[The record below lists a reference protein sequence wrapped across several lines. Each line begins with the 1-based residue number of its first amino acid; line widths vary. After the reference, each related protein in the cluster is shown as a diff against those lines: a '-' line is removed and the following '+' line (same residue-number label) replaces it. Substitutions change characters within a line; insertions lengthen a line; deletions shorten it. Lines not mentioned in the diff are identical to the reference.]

1 MLRMTNIAEGTLL
14 ALSFISLLLFCGG
27 HEAWASE
34 KDSEPQKETVVLLHG
49 LARTERSMR
58 PLEKSLSCQGF
69 RVVNIGYPSRKFPI
83 EELAG
88 QVKEKLNFLGVW
100 DAPKVHFVTHS
111 MGGIIVRAMFAE
123 SHPKSLGRVVMLC
136 PPNKGSEVVDHLK
149 DNPLFIS
156 LNGQA
161 GRQLGTDPES
171 APNRLGPVD
180 YEVGVLAGAL
190 SVNPL
195 FSMWLEGEDD
205 GKVSVERAKVEG
217 MSDFMILPYNHTFFM
232 NKAKVKARVTSFL
245 RTGRFLP

>member
-1 MLRMTNIAEGTLL
+1 MTNITEGTLL
-14 ALSFISLLLFCGG
+14 ALSLLGLLLIFGSQD
-27 HEAWASE
+27 AWASD

-49 LARTERSMR
+49 LARTERSMK

-69 RVVNIGYPSRKFPI
+69 KVINIGYPSRKFPI
-83 EELAG
+83 GELAG
-88 QVKEKLNFLGVW
+88 QVKEKLNSLDCW

-123 SHPKSLGRVVMLC
+123 FHPHNLGRVVMLC

-149 DNPLFIS
+149 DNPLFVA

-180 YEVGVLAGAL
+180 YEVGVLAGTL

-195 FSMWLEGEDD
+195 FSNWLKGEDD

-217 MSDFMILPYNHTFFM
+217 MSEFLTLPYNHTFFM

>member
-1 MLRMTNIAEGTLL
+1 MTNITEGTLL
-14 ALSFISLLLFCGG
+14 ALSLLGLLLIFGSQD
-27 HEAWASE
+27 AWASD
-34 KDSEPQKETVVLLHG
+34 KDSESQKETVVLLHG
-49 LARTERSMR
+49 LARTEKSMN
-58 PLEKSLSCQGF
+58 PLDKSLSCQGF
-69 RVVNIGYPSRKFPI
+69 KVVNMGYPSRKFPI
-83 EELAG
+83 EELAE
-88 QVKEKLNFLGVW
+88 QVKEKLNTMGVW

-111 MGGIIVRAMFAE
+111 MGGIVVRAMFAG
-123 SHPKSLGRVVMLC
+123 SHPKNLGRVVMLC

-161 GRQLGTDPES
+161 GRQLGTEPES

-180 YEVGVLAGAL
+180 YEVGVLAGTL

-195 FSMWLEGEDD
+195 FSQWLEGEDD
-205 GKVSVERAKVEG
+205 GKVSVARAKVDG
-217 MSDFMILPYNHTFFM
+217 MSDFMTLPYNHTFFM